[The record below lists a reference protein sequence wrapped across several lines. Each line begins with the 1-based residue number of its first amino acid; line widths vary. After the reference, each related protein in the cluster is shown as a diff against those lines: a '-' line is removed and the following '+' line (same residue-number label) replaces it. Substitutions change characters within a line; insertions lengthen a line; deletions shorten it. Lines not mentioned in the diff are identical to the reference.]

1 MSASKSRAIPAAEL
15 DDVSKALASL
25 ALARMKQDGSLRVR
39 QREQL
44 RRALTT
50 AGDRLGWVT
59 LRGGLTDRVKRA
71 TKDVT
76 RLADAGT
83 QALEGELAAAVAD
96 KKREIA
102 QLSKVAASVQSMA
115 DDDDASFPAEIE
127 YSHTARTGT
136 KLLVTRT
143 ETLTLSDRDEA
154 LNTAA
159 MLEKRI
165 EGWEKLRDQ
174 MLVDLKD
181 RQRQLRA
188 LKDSLSGFVDSSKG
202 LVGEVLA
209 TLY

>member
-1 MSASKSRAIPAAEL
+1 MSAPKNRAIPAAEL
-15 DDVSKALASL
+15 DDVSRALATL

-50 AGDRLGWVT
+50 AGTRLGWVT
-59 LRGGLTDRVKRA
+59 LRGGLTERVQCA
-71 TKDVT
+71 TKDVAA
-76 RLADAGT
+76 LAGAGAE
-83 QALEGELAAAVAD
+83 ALEGTLAAAVAD
-96 KKREIA
+96 KKREIVE
-102 QLSKVAASVQSMA
+102 LGRVAASIQSMA
-115 DDDDASFPAEIE
+115 DDDASFPAEIE
-127 YSHTARTGT
+127 YSHTARSGT
-136 KLLVTRT
+136 KLLVTKT
-143 ETLTLSDRDEA
+143 ETLTLGDRDEA

-159 MLEKRI
+159 LLEKRI
-165 EGWEKLRDQ
+165 GGWEKLRDQ

-188 LKDSLSGFVDSSKG
+188 LKGTLSGFVDSSRG

>member
-1 MSASKSRAIPAAEL
+1 MSASPSNGTSQPDL

-44 RRALTT
+44 RRALAK
-50 AGDRLGWVT
+50 AGDGLGWVT
-59 LRGGLTDRVKRA
+59 LRGGLVDRVKRA

-76 RLADAGT
+76 ALADAGT

-102 QLSKVAASVQSMA
+102 ELSQVAASVQSLA
-115 DDDDASFPAEIE
+115 TDAEASFPAEVE

-136 KLLVTRT
+136 RLLITKT
-143 ETLTLSDRDEA
+143 ETLTLADRDEA
-154 LNTAA
+154 LSAA
-159 MLEKRI
+159 ATLEKRI
-165 EGWEKLRDQ
+165 EGWAKLRDQ
-174 MLVDLKD
+174 MLEELKD
-181 RQRQLRA
+181 RQRQLRE
-188 LKDSLSGFVDSSKG
+188 LKGTLSGFVDSSQG